1 MRFLILAALA
11 VMLVSC
17 SGGEK
22 KEGKSAGEIMK
33 NYSDTLASAP
43 EKAKAAV
50 EKSDERTSGTEKMM
64 KELEK

>member
-1 MRFLILAALA
+1 MRALVLAALA
-11 VMLVSC
+11 VMLVAC

-33 NYSDTLASAP
+33 NYSDTLATAP

-50 EKSDERTSGTEKMM
+50 EKSDERTADMDKMM
-64 KELEK
+64 KELDK